1 MIDEIPFDVRRDLH
15 LPQKMGI
22 YEVNFDNVKLQ
33 DIDAK
38 KQLPQWSGQDVLPD
52 QLNEL
57 KSHWIIKQINRNR
70 VWPTGMD
77 GLIKRIRFILR
88 IMVKSAL
95 FDGSMTFAVLC
106 NTVTLSI
113 DHYGIDP

>member
-38 KQLPQWSGQDVLPD
+38 KQLP
-52 QLNEL
+52 
-57 KSHWIIKQINRNR
+57 
-70 VWPTGMD
+70 
-77 GLIKRIRFILR
+77 
-88 IMVKSAL
+88 
-95 FDGSMTFAVLC
+95 
-106 NTVTLSI
+106 
-113 DHYGIDP
+113 